1 MSISEGEATA
11 AVEIAVLK
19 SEIRQALEVARNYG
33 SADGE
38 WHKQWVIDQMVR
50 ALTGDGYEAWVAE
63 TKNGEDGPGT
73 YGWDE
78 GTPP

>member
-1 MSISEGEATA
+1 VSVTEGEATA
-11 AVEIAVLK
+11 AIELAVLK

-33 SADGE
+33 STDGE

-50 ALTGDGYEAWVAE
+50 ALTGEGYEAWVTE
-63 TKNGEDGPGT
+63 TKNGEEGPDT